1 MTRQS
6 ALSVTNSDA
15 GDVSINF
22 PRPLSPDFAT
32 QPIEPRW
39 DQVEVLSIWRN
50 AHDPTSACIEGGD
63 AAMPCL
69 QLRCKIPIMPIS
81 SNARGSRRLV
91 VAQSSSRRGD
101 AAPCRPMKQP
111 SSQAPPEALVRCS
124 ASVVSANASED
135 ERAARAHGSHLDIH
149 WYLAP
154 YVKGLS
160 RPGRV
165 SWTA

>member
-50 AHDPTSACIEGGD
+50 AHDPIY
-63 AAMPCL
+63 
-69 QLRCKIPIMPIS
+69 LRYSHTDVLESEICPT
-81 SNARGSRRLV
+81 
-91 VAQSSSRRGD
+91 
-101 AAPCRPMKQP
+101 
-111 SSQAPPEALVRCS
+111 QATRSKALT
-124 ASVVSANASED
+124 
-135 ERAARAHGSHLDIH
+135 
-149 WYLAP
+149 Y
-154 YVKGLS
+154 
-160 RPGRV
+160 
-165 SWTA
+165 